1 MALYTEYEEYV
12 RKHVKEFGQ
21 HTVVLYRCGGFYE
34 IYSADDGLV
43 DMKTICDLLNIQM
56 SRRNKSI
63 LQVDRVNTLMAG
75 FPAHAL
81 QKFVNILV
89 AENYTVVIVDQVTEP
104 PKPKR
109 AVTAI
114 VSPGT
119 DIQNPVVYESNN
131 LMCICIDETRDFK
144 TKELVYGVGISV
156 IDLTVGTSKVFE
168 TYNFALD
175 EAFRLIQA
183 ENPREIV
190 LIGCCETTDV
200 IKYLELEGRCFH
212 NKLGGDGTATCS
224 KITYQNELLE
234 KVFSGRTGMLSVIEY
249 LDMEKM
255 PLALTSYVFLLQFS
269 FQHNENILTKIQKPA
284 ILNTSDKLILA
295 YNSIKHLDI
304 EGLLRI
310 LNRCTTTMGRR
321 YFKEC
326 FMNPLTCPVAIQK
339 KYDAVE
345 LALHEGKYKQMAK
358 ILEKIYDVERITRKI
373 LLGTVQPAEFI
384 MLHKSVAAYS
394 EIDSSITKIS
404 AFIDNKLDLD
414 AIDSG
419 SEFIFKKGIFDH
431 LDRILGDLHVQTEFF
446 NKLVVE
452 LNAAIKATDYFKL
465 ESNQDGYYLCIT
477 TKRYNDCKSKL
488 AAFKSDGFSFV
499 DIEKKQVGTSYKL
512 YHSCFSKVQN
522 RIERHKNKLTQGI
535 KEEYDRFLEEF
546 GSVHKESLYE
556 MINQVK
562 ELDFNVTN
570 AKNAHDYKYFMPT
583 VVASG
588 GEAAGLKGADLRHPI
603 IERLCTRVPY
613 VPNDVQIGG
622 DGMLLYGTNMVG
634 KSAYMKSI
642 GLCIIMAQCGMYVPC
657 LNMEYSPFKAIYTR
671 IPSGDDLFKGQ
682 STFAVEIM
690 ELRNIL
696 KRADA
701 YSLVIGDEL
710 ASGTESVSAVAIVGA
725 GVIKLAEL
733 GAGFV
738 FATHLHDLTKLEKI
752 RGLANLKI
760 KHMAVEYDEVNK
772 KLVYDRKLKDGQG
785 STLYGLEVCRALDMS
800 TDFMTCANTFRYE
813 LLNIEAD
820 ILKDRPSKYNKAH
833 YIDTCSICGAPADEV
848 HHIKQ
853 QKEAD
858 VDGFIGVMHKNARH
872 NLTNVCEACH
882 DKIHADEIHVEGYK
896 MTSAG
901 RELVVSQAPVA
912 SPVAPVAS
920 QVASQVAPVVSQVAS
935 QVAPAPEEHVQIILD
950 KRRREKLSIA
960 KIQKHLKDCG
970 HILST
975 YKINK
980 ILSTN
985 K

>member
-1 MALYTEYEEYV
+1 MALYSEYEEYV
-12 RKHVKEFGQ
+12 KKHVKEFGQ
-21 HTVVLYRCGGFYE
+21 RTVVLYRCGGFYE

-43 DMKTICDLLNIQM
+43 DMKVICDLLNIQM

-89 AENYTVVIVDQVTEP
+89 SENYTVVVVDQVTEP

-114 VSPGT
+114 ISPGT

-131 LMCICIDETRDFK
+131 LMCICIEETRDFK
-144 TKELVYGVGISV
+144 TKEIIYGVGISV
-156 IDLTVGTSKVFE
+156 IDLTVGVSKVFE

-175 EAFRLIQA
+175 EAFRLVQA

-190 LIGCCETTDV
+190 LMGDELKGAEDSI

-212 NKLGGDGTATCS
+212 NKLGACGAAG
-224 KITYQNELLE
+224 KISYQNELLE
-234 KVFSGRTGMLSVIEY
+234 KVFNGRTGMLSVIEY

-255 PLALTSYVFLLQFS
+255 SLALTSYVFLLQFS
-269 FQHNENILTKIQKPA
+269 FQHNENILTKIQKPT
-284 ILNTSDKLILA
+284 ILNTSDKLVLA
-295 YNSIKHLDI
+295 YNCIKHLDI

-310 LNRCTTTMGRR
+310 LNRCVTTMGRR

-326 FMNPLTCPVAIQK
+326 FMNPLTCPIAIQK
-339 KYDAVE
+339 RYDAVE
-345 LALHEGKYKQMAK
+345 LALHEYKQVTK
-358 ILEKIYDVERITRKI
+358 TLEKIYDVERITRKI
-373 LLGTVQPAEFI
+373 LLGTVQPGEFI
-384 MLHKSVAAYS
+384 MLHKSLAAYS
-394 EIDSSITKIS
+394 EIDSSITSSLSVIK
-404 AFIDNKLDLD
+404 AKLDLD

-419 SEFIFKKGIFDH
+419 AEFIFNKGLFSR
-431 LDRILGDLHVQTEFF
+431 LDQIQGDLDVQTGFF
-446 NKLVVE
+446 NKLVND

-465 ESNQDGYYLCIT
+465 ESNQDGYYLTIT
-477 TKRYNDCKSKL
+477 VKRYNDCKSKL
-488 AAFKSDGFSFV
+488 ADFKSDEFRFIDV
-499 DIEKKQVGTSYKL
+499 EKKLAAGGTNYKL
-512 YHSCFSKVQN
+512 YHACFSKVQN
-522 RIERHKNKLTQGI
+522 RIERYKTKLTLGI
-535 KEEYDRFLEEF
+535 KEEYSFFIEEF
-546 GSVHKESLYE
+546 GSLYKDQLYH

-570 AKNAHDYKYFMPT
+570 AKNAIDYKYFRPSL
-583 VVASG
+583 ACG
-588 GEAAGLKGADLRHPI
+588 GSSSAFIKGTDLRHPI
-603 IERLCTRVPY
+603 IERLYTRVPY
-613 VPNDVQIGG
+613 VPNDVQING
-622 DGMLLYGTNMVG
+622 DGLLLYGTNMVG

-725 GVIKLAEL
+725 GVVKLIEL

-738 FATHLHDLTKLEKI
+738 FATHLHDLTKLERI

-760 KHMAVEYDEVNK
+760 KHMAVEYDEVSK
-772 KLVYDRKLKDGQG
+772 KLVYDRKLKEGQG

-800 TDFMTCANTFRYE
+800 LEFMTCANVFRYE

-833 YIDTCSICGAPADEV
+833 YIDTCSICGAPAEEV
-848 HHIKQ
+848 HHIRQ

-858 VDGFIGVMHKNARH
+858 IDGFIGVMHKNVRH

-882 DKIHADEIHVEGYK
+882 DKIHAGEIHVEGYK

-901 RELVVSQAPVA
+901 RELVA
-912 SPVAPVAS
+912 SPAAPG
-920 QVASQVAPVVSQVAS
+920 AS
-935 QVAPAPEEHVQIILD
+935 QVAPAAPDYVSIILD

-960 KIQKHLKDCG
+960 KIQKHLKECG